1 MNKKLISIFIKN
13 FTNLSLNQGIN
24 IVITLIITPFLF
36 QRLGESQY
44 GFVNL
49 SFSIVILLAI
59 IVSYGYNLNGP
70 QKIAVYKSDLEK
82 FKFLS
87 QVITLRLFIASIL
100 FSIIVLSFYLLGI
113 FKNYWIILFPSLLI
127 LFSEALFPLF
137 YLQGKDKLNT
147 LMILNACSKIMY
159 LIFIFISIKDQN
171 DAYLTN
177 LLFGFS
183 SLIVYFFFWISLL
196 YKQKPYWFKFNFLDI
211 VKSLNKN
218 FNLFLSSIGSQ
229 IIVNGGIIILSN
241 FITSSELG
249 QFSLAQR
256 VGLLLRMVP
265 TFLVQSVLQSAS
277 RLNISNKKNLLN
289 YLNKVYSLGLIITL
303 LFGIALIF
311 ISKWVIY
318 ILAGEFISY
327 SENILIL
334 LGFIPFVSMLN
345 FKNLVLIL
353 VNHKSEL
360 LNKAIWI
367 SAFLMIIFSTIG
379 SFLYGG
385 YGLAFSLIFS
395 ELVCFFI
402 HSYLLKK
409 ETL

>member
-13 FTNLSLNQGIN
+13 FINLSLNQGLN
-24 IVITLIITPFLF
+24 IVITLIITPVLF

-70 QKIAVYKSDLEK
+70 QKIALYKSDLEK

-113 FKNYWIILFPSLLI
+113 FKNYWMILFPSLLI

-147 LMILNACSKIMY
+147 LIILNACSKIMY
-159 LIFIFISIKDQN
+159 LVFVFISIKDQN
-171 DAYLTN
+171 DAYLAN

-183 SLIVYFFFWISLL
+183 SLIVYLFFWIRLL
-196 YKQKPYWFKFNFLDI
+196 YKQKPYWFKFNFLNI
-211 VKSLNKN
+211 VKSLNEN

-289 YLNKVYSLGLIITL
+289 YLNKVYSLGLITTL

-327 SENILIL
+327 SENVLIL
-334 LGFIPFVSMLN
+334 LGFIPFFSMLN

-367 SAFLMIIFSTIG
+367 SAFFMIIFSTIG

-395 ELVCFFI
+395 ELVCFLI

>member
-1 MNKKLISIFIKN
+1 M
-13 FTNLSLNQGIN
+13 
-24 IVITLIITPFLF
+24 
-36 QRLGESQY
+36 
-44 GFVNL
+44 
-49 SFSIVILLAI
+49 A
-59 IVSYGYNLNGP
+59 
-70 QKIAVYKSDLEK
+70 
-82 FKFLS
+82 
-87 QVITLRLFIASIL
+87 
-100 FSIIVLSFYLLGI
+100 
-113 FKNYWIILFPSLLI
+113 
-127 LFSEALFPLF
+127 
-137 YLQGKDKLNT
+137 
-147 LMILNACSKIMY
+147 
-159 LIFIFISIKDQN
+159 
-171 DAYLTN
+171 N
-177 LLFGFS
+177 LLLGFS
-183 SLIVYFFFWISLL
+183 SLIVYLFFWIRLL
-196 YKQKPYWFKFNFLDI
+196 YKQKPYWFKFNFLNI
-211 VKSLNKN
+211 VKSLNEN

-289 YLNKVYSLGLIITL
+289 YLNKVYSLGLITTL

-327 SENILIL
+327 SENVLIL
-334 LGFIPFVSMLN
+334 LGFIPFFSMLN

-367 SAFLMIIFSTIG
+367 SAFFMIIFSTIG

-395 ELVCFFI
+395 ELVCFII

>member
-1 MNKKLISIFIKN
+1 MNKKLVSIFIKN
-13 FTNLSLNQGIN
+13 FTNLSLNQGLN
-24 IVITLIITPFLF
+24 IVITLLITPILF

-44 GFVNL
+44 GLVNL

-70 QKIAVYKSDLEK
+70 QKIAIYNNDFKK

-87 QVITLRLFIASIL
+87 QVIALRLFIASIL
-100 FSIIVLSFYLLGI
+100 FSFIVLSFYLLGI

-159 LIFIFISIKDQN
+159 LFLVFILIKDEK
-171 DAYLTN
+171 DAYLAN

-183 SLIVYFFFWISLL
+183 SIIVYLIFW
-196 YKQKPYWFKFNFLDI
+196 YKLIHKKNLCWFKFSFLELL
-211 VKSLNKN
+211 KSLKEN

-277 RLNISNKKNLLN
+277 KLNNFNKKNLIN
-289 YLNKVYSLGLIITL
+289 YLNKVYILGLIITL
-303 LFGIALIF
+303 FFGILLIF
-311 ISKWVIY
+311 VSKWVIY

-327 SENILIL
+327 SENILII
-334 LGFIPFVSMLN
+334 LGFIPFFSMLN

-353 VNHKSEL
+353 VKEKSEL

-367 SAFLMIIFSTIG
+367 SAFFMIIFSIIG
-379 SFLYGG
+379 SFFYKG
-385 YGLAFSLIFS
+385 YGLAYALIFS
-395 ELVCFFI
+395 ELICFFI

-409 ETL
+409 EIL

>member
-13 FTNLSLNQGIN
+13 FINLSLNQGLN
-24 IVITLIITPFLF
+24 IVITLIITPVLF

-70 QKIAVYKSDLEK
+70 QKIALYKSDLEK

-113 FKNYWIILFPSLLI
+113 FKNYWMILFPSLLI

-147 LMILNACSKIMY
+147 LIILNACSKIMY
-159 LIFIFISIKDQN
+159 LVFVFISIKDQN
-171 DAYLTN
+171 DAYLAN

-183 SLIVYFFFWISLL
+183 SLIVYLFFWIRLL

-289 YLNKVYSLGLIITL
+289 YLNKVYCLGLITTL

-327 SENILIL
+327 SENVLIL
-334 LGFIPFVSMLN
+334 LGFIPFFSMLN

-367 SAFLMIIFSTIG
+367 SAFFMIIFSTIG

-395 ELVCFFI
+395 ELVCFLI

>member
-13 FTNLSLNQGIN
+13 FINLSLNQGLN
-24 IVITLIITPFLF
+24 IVITLIITPVLF

-70 QKIAVYKSDLEK
+70 QKIALYKSDLEK

-113 FKNYWIILFPSLLI
+113 FKNYWMILFPSLLI

-147 LMILNACSKIMY
+147 LIILNACSKIMY
-159 LIFIFISIKDQN
+159 LVFVFISIKDQN
-171 DAYLTN
+171 DAYLAN

-183 SLIVYFFFWISLL
+183 SLIVYLFFWIRLL
-196 YKQKPYWFKFNFLDI
+196 RKQKIYWFEFNFLDI
-211 VKSLNKN
+211 VKSLNEN

-289 YLNKVYSLGLIITL
+289 YLNKVYRLGLITTL
-303 LFGIALIF
+303 LFGITLIF

-327 SENILIL
+327 SENVLIL
-334 LGFIPFVSMLN
+334 LGFIPFFSMLN

-367 SAFLMIIFSTIG
+367 SAFFMIIFSTIG

-395 ELVCFFI
+395 ELVCFII

>member
-13 FTNLSLNQGIN
+13 FINLSLNQGLN
-24 IVITLIITPFLF
+24 IVITLIITPVLF

-70 QKIAVYKSDLEK
+70 QKIALYKSDLEK

-113 FKNYWIILFPSLLI
+113 FKNYWMILFPSLLI

-147 LMILNACSKIMY
+147 LIILNACSKIMY
-159 LIFIFISIKDQN
+159 LVFVFISIKDQN
-171 DAYLTN
+171 DAYLAN

-183 SLIVYFFFWISLL
+183 SLIVYLFFWIRLL
-196 YKQKPYWFKFNFLDI
+196 YKQKPYWFKFNFLNI
-211 VKSLNKN
+211 VKSLNEN

-289 YLNKVYSLGLIITL
+289 YLNKVYSLGLITTL

-327 SENILIL
+327 SENVLIL
-334 LGFIPFVSMLN
+334 LGFIPFFSMLN

-367 SAFLMIIFSTIG
+367 SAFFMIIFSTIG

-395 ELVCFFI
+395 ELVCFII